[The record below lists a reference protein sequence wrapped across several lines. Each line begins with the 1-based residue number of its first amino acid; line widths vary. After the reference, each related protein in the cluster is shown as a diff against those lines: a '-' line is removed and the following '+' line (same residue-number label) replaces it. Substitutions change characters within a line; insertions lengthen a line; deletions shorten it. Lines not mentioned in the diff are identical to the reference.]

1 MASGRVTLIDGDI
14 RDIDLVLRAMDG
26 IDIVFHEAAIRIT
39 QCAENP
45 RLAHDVLATGTFNI
59 LEAAVAAKVKRV
71 VSASSAS
78 IYGQAEEF
86 PTTEKHHG
94 YGNRTI
100 YGATKS
106 YSEGLLRSFHEMYGL
121 NYVALR
127 YFNVYGPRMD
137 AFGVYTE
144 VMIRWMERLAKG
156 QPCLILGD
164 GAQTMDFVF
173 VTDIARANLSAANS
187 SITDDVLN
195 IASGT
200 ETSLTEL
207 AGAVGPGH
215 GRRSCRRSTVRR
227 ARPRRSGALAERQE
241 GGGAIGFKA
250 QVSLEDGLRQLV
262 AVVVEGDQ
270 YARARAGRS
279 RALMLKGIILAGG
292 SGTRLHPLTKAVSK
306 QLVPVYNKPLAV
318 LPAVVADARGYPP
331 DPHHHDAARTG
342 RVRPLAGRR
351 ARPRSL
357 HRVRRAAVSG
367 RARAGVPHRPRVHR
381 QGSRRPGAR
390 RQHLLWRPLLG
401 PSAAGRSSRCTAPRS
416 LDTRCAIPSATASSS
431 SMRSGRP
438 VSIEEKPTHPK
449 STYAVTGL
457 YFYDNQVVDIARR
470 SEAFATRRARDHAT

>member
-1 MASGRVTLIDGDI
+1 ME
-14 RDIDLVLRAMDG
+14 G

-39 QCAENP
+39 HCAEDP

-86 PTTEKHHG
+86 PTSEKHHG

-106 YSEGLLRSFHEMYGL
+106 YSEGLLRSFYEMYGL

-173 VTDIARANLSAANS
+173 VTDIARANLRAANS

-200 ETSLTEL
+200 ETSLTE
-207 AGAVGPGH
+207 AGRSGTCD
-215 GRRSCRRSTVRR
+215 GRRSAARVR
-227 ARPRRSGALAERQE
+227 ARPQGDSGLEAPGRRQE
-241 GGGAIGFKA
+241 G
-250 QVSLEDGLRQLV
+250 
-262 AVVVEGDQ
+262 
-270 YARARAGRS
+270 RAPD
-279 RALMLKGIILAGG
+279 
-292 SGTRLHPLTKAVSK
+292 RLHGEGLARGRAAPAGAWWSRETKT
-306 QLVPVYNKPLAV
+306 PVKGFQQQSGAPEPPFSTMQA
-318 LPAVVADARGYPP
+318 LPAERSAYL
-331 DPHHHDAARTG
+331 AAPAT
-342 RVRPLAGRR
+342 
-351 ARPRSL
+351 
-357 HRVRRAAVSG
+357 
-367 RARAGVPHRPRVHR
+367 
-381 QGSRRPGAR
+381 
-390 RQHLLWRPLLG
+390 
-401 PSAAGRSSRCTAPRS
+401 SSSTAP
-416 LDTRCAIPSATASSS
+416 AA
-431 SMRSGRP
+431 
-438 VSIEEKPTHPK
+438 E
-449 STYAVTGL
+449 
-457 YFYDNQVVDIARR
+457 
-470 SEAFATRRARDHAT
+470 